1 MIRGGLK
8 AAALLALLAVP
19 VTATGQNVPITL
31 APGEVLLKVEADG
44 EAKTRPD
51 MMGISAGVVTT
62 GRTAKAALAANN
74 ALANRL
80 LDAVRAQGVAPRD
93 VRTEELSV
101 KPQFDKT
108 DEQRANDE
116 DRSPRI
122 VGYIATNT
130 LSLRLRDLSKA
141 PDIVNALFE
150 AGANNVHGPS
160 FELSDPAPARR
171 EARRAAI
178 AAARVQADDYAG
190 ALGMR
195 ISRVLRVSER
205 GDFDE
210 ENGNSITV
218 TGSRIPPTPLEPG
231 EVTTRIQ
238 VWIDYAMVPAR

>member
-1 MIRGGLK
+1 M
-8 AAALLALLAVP
+8 LALLAVP
-19 VTATGQNVPITL
+19 TATIAQNVPITL
-31 APGEVLLKVEADG
+31 APGEVLLKIEADG
-44 EAKTRPD
+44 VAKSRPD
-51 MMGISAGVVTT
+51 LMGIGAGVVTT
-62 GRTAKAALAANN
+62 GRTARAALAANN

-122 VGYIATNT
+122 VGYVATNT
-130 LSLRLRDLSKA
+130 LRLTLRDLGKA

-160 FELSDPAPARR
+160 FGLSDPAPAQR
-171 EARRAAI
+171 EARRAAV
-178 AAARVQADDYAG
+178 AAARSQADEYAA

-195 ISRVLRVSER
+195 ISRVLRVSEH

-210 ENGNSITV
+210 ENGNYITV
-218 TGSRIPPTPLEPG
+218 TGSRISPTPLEPG
-231 EVTTRIQ
+231 EISTRIQ

>member
-1 MIRGGLK
+1 MIGGALK
-8 AAALLALLAVP
+8 AAALLSLLAAPMAAV
-19 VTATGQNVPITL
+19 GQNVPIVL
-31 APGEVLLKVEADG
+31 APGEVLLKIDADG
-44 EAKTRPD
+44 EATSRPD
-51 MMGISAGVVTT
+51 LMGISAGVVTT

-74 ALANRL
+74 VLANRL
-80 LDAVRAQGVAPRD
+80 LDVVRAQGVAPRD

-122 VGYIATNT
+122 VGYVATNRLT
-130 LSLRLRDLSKA
+130 LTLRDLGKA

-150 AGANNVHGPS
+150 SGANNVRGPS
-160 FELSDPAPARR
+160 FGLSDPTPARR
-171 EARRAAI
+171 EARRAAV
-178 AAARVQADDYAG
+178 AAARAEADDYAA

-205 GDFDE
+205 GAFDE
-210 ENGNSITV
+210 EDGNMITV

-231 EVTTRIQ
+231 EIRTRIQ
-238 VWIDYAMVPAR
+238 IWIDYAMVPAR